1 MIKKKLKFILNNLF
15 QDFFDKKLILT
26 AKVLEN
32 INSKKKKINNLKEV
46 EFKVFSQWGEDGII
60 EWIISKTN
68 RLPEIFIEIGT
79 EDYVESNTRFLLQN
93 RNWDGYLIEAN
104 SENVKK
110 IKKKTFFWKHNL
122 KISNTFINKEN
133 INTELEKMKIP
144 KKIGLLSID
153 IDSIDY
159 WVLKEINKIDPVI
172 IICEFNPLFGKKEEV
187 TVKYKKKF
195 IRNDEH
201 CSNLFYG
208 ASIQA
213 YIKLLKSRDYKFIGT
228 NSAGNNAFF
237 IKKNYSHKI
246 FRTLKEIKIFSSKFR
261 ESRNQKN
268 QLDFLSKKDCF
279 KKIREKEVY
288 DIKFKKLRKLK
299 NIKI

>member
-15 QDFFDKKLILT
+15 QDFFDKKLILK
-26 AKVLEN
+26 AKVLQN

-110 IKKKTFFWKHNL
+110 IKKKNFFWKHNL
-122 KISNTFINKEN
+122 KISNSFINKEN

-172 IICEFNPLFGKKEEV
+172 IICEFNPLFGKKKEV

-201 CSNLFYG
+201 YSNLFYG

-213 YIKLLKSRDYKFIGT
+213 YIKLLKSRDYRFIGT

-237 IKKNYSHKI
+237 IKKNYSQKI
-246 FRTLKEIKIFSSKFR
+246 FRALKEIKIFSSKFR
-261 ESRNQKN
+261 ESRNKKHK
-268 QLDFLSKKDCF
+268 LDFLSKNDCL

-299 NIKI
+299 NIQI